1 MRRQAGMKR
10 QRGIALLT
18 ALLAVALAV
27 VLVAALLDD
36 GEQARMRTA
45 HALRG
50 EQSWQLLRGL
60 EAWAIRVLRDE
71 DAQMPG
77 VDSRADLWAQPL
89 PPVEV
94 PGGRVGG
101 SLRDLGGCFN
111 LNGLADT
118 RGVDHSGAMLARFD
132 RLLRVLRLDPNIA
145 PAAKDW
151 VDPDPD
157 PETGGAEDMQYRLA
171 SPAYRTANRPFA
183 HVSELRLVRGV
194 DAETYAALLP
204 HVCVLPDE
212 DAPMNLNTA
221 SPELWR
227 SLHDAIGEGVA
238 RRMWRDG
245 RARYDLRESAMVE
258 LAGLLQQDPQALG
271 AAIPLADVRSNWFV
285 MQAEIEADGLPFVYS
300 SLIERGVGGFRVH
313 ARVRGRW

>member
-1 MRRQAGMKR
+1 MKR

-36 GEQARMRTA
+36 GENARMRTA

-60 EAWAIRVLRDE
+60 EGWAIRVLRDE

-111 LNGLADT
+111 LNGLGNV
-118 RGVDHSGAMLARFD
+118 RGADHSGAMLARFD

-151 VDPDPD
+151 IDPDPD

-194 DAETYAALLP
+194 DPDTYAALLP

-212 DAPMNLNTA
+212 DAHMNLNTA
-221 SPELWR
+221 TPELWR
-227 SLHDAIGEGVA
+227 ALHDSVGESVA
-238 RRMWRDG
+238 RRMWREG
-245 RARYDLRESAMVE
+245 RARYESGPAALQE
-258 LAGLLQQDPQALG
+258 LATLLQQDPEAFG
-271 AAIPLADVRSNWFV
+271 ASIPLADVRSSWFV
-285 MQAEIEADGLPFVYS
+285 MEAEIEADGLPFVYS
-300 SLIERGVGGFRVH
+300 SLIERGVGGFRVL